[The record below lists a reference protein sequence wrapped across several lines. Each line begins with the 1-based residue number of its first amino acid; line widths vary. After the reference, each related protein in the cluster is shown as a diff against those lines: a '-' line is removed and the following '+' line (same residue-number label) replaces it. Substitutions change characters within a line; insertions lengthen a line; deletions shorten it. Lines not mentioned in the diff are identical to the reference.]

1 MKKNPLI
8 FRHIFTS
15 EGAAILDLVIV
26 VKRRKNSWKEARAW
40 VIWEIYRIG
49 LTVVFDYCFD
59 NLDSG
64 MKGILFG
71 FSIYH
76 FILIEC
82 N

>member
-1 MKKNPLI
+1 MKKKHDI
-8 FRHIFTS
+8 SSHFYKRGS
-15 EGAAILDLVIV
+15 AILDLVIV
-26 VKRRKNSWKEARAW
+26 VKRRKNYCTEAHTW

-59 NLDSG
+59 NLDSE
-64 MKGILFG
+64 MKGILIG